1 MSHNS
6 CRIHSLNGAIVKRYA
21 TNTYD
26 LHVMLVVIDIV
37 FCLIISLFC
46 CCCFIYVS
54 YNILERIDVVGFRVE
69 GKAVEE
75 TCCKPVE
82 GKQTVEFSITFS
94 DDKYFYVSMITFS
107 YVFTLYILAHYMVA
121 GQFAG
126 ASTCNQ
132 SSRRLD
138 NSWTCQLDDI
148 KFLKSHIGMLFTS
161 YNTFQQGYLSA
172 NCQL

>member
-37 FCLIISLFC
+37 SCLIISLFC

-82 GKQTVEFSITFS
+82 GKQTVEFSITFL
-94 DDKYFYVSMITFS
+94 DDKYFYVSIITFFLHV
-107 YVFTLYILAHYMVA
+107 YVVYFGPLHGSWTICWCINLQSVKSQT
-121 GQFAG
+121 GQFMDL
-126 ASTCNQ
+126 ST
-132 SSRRLD
+132 
-138 NSWTCQLDDI
+138 
-148 KFLKSHIGMLFTS
+148 
-161 YNTFQQGYLSA
+161 
-172 NCQL
+172 